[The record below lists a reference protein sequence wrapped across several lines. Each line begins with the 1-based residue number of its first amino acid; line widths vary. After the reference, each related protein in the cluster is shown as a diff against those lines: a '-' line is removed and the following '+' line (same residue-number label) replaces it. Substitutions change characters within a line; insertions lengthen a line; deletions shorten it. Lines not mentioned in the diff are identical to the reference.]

1 MSDDFFG
8 YGGAERREAPRTLL
22 ADLTGEEW
30 EKFISFAARRS
41 YPPGATVVETGS
53 REAALVLIASGRLRV
68 QAPDAAAAT
77 RAEGE
82 MVGLLSFLDGAPSD
96 ITVSVAGPD
105 AAELLLL
112 TPDALQRLAAWKPR
126 IAIALLRDL
135 GANVAARL
143 RRLQPGD

>member
-1 MSDDFFG
+1 LSEDFFG
-8 YGGAERREAPRTLL
+8 YGNAARPETPRTVL
-22 ADLTGEEW
+22 ADLSGEDW
-30 EKFISFAARRS
+30 EKFISFAAQRS
-41 YPPGATVVETGS
+41 YPAGASVVKVGS
-53 REAALVLIASGRLRV
+53 SAPALILVASGRLRV
-68 QAPDAAAAT
+68 QAAVGPASL
-77 RAEGE
+77 RGEGE

-96 ITVSVAGPD
+96 VAVSVDGPG